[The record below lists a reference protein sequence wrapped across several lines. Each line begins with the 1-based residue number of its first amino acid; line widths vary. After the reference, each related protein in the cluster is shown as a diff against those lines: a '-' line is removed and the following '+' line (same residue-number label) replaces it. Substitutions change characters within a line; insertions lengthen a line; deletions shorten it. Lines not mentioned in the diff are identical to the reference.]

1 MMHSIFKIRQQPDVK
16 PNMTSLC
23 AASAFSNESDSEQAG
38 EQVGRDL
45 LAGLGGETAKAVIIY
60 ATINHDQTA
69 AVEQITKLFGPGIPI
84 IGCSTPGMV
93 SNENI
98 VEEGFALGG
107 MVLGGDALQAAAA
120 VAKTFQ
126 ENSLAK
132 GKSMGQSLKASL
144 GKPDL
149 VTLFYDPLC
158 HGDVEQMVAG
168 LHSEVDCP
176 VVGGAAGQPFGPPI
190 RTFQYFGNE
199 VFSQGAVALGLKG
212 PFTVDIGVGNGTVPS
227 GVVMTVTKTDGP
239 CILAIDDAPAIE
251 CWSRATGYSTSEIL
265 HQNYMAAWAIAIERR
280 RQVESEAG
288 PVEKVSHLIRG
299 AFGIDVKTGSIIM
312 QTAIPEG
319 TKIRIH
325 HRDVDA
331 VLKGTADM
339 GKEISAKLAQ
349 RKPWAVLGF
358 ECAAC
363 TSPFLGIEATVDE
376 NRALRAAVAPQT
388 PWLGMMA
395 WGEIAPCLGL
405 PAFHNYTYALA
416 VLTETAS

>member
-1 MMHSIFKIRQQPDVK
+1 MS
-16 PNMTSLC
+16 NLC
-23 AASAFSNESDSEQAG
+23 AATAFSLEPDSEQAG
-38 EQVGRDL
+38 EQVGREL
-45 LAGLGGETAKAVIIY
+45 LAGLGGESAKAVIIY
-60 ATINHDQTA
+60 ATMNHDQIA
-69 AVEQITKLFGPGIPI
+69 AVEQITRLFGPGIPI
-84 IGCSTPGMV
+84 VGCSVPGLV
-93 SNENI
+93 SNENV

-107 MVLGGDALQAAAA
+107 MALGGDSLQSAAAMA
-120 VAKTFQ
+120 RTFQ
-126 ENSLAK
+126 EDSLAK
-132 GKSMGQSLKASL
+132 GRSLGQSLKASL
-144 GKPDL
+144 GSKPDL
-149 VTLFYDPLC
+149 VTVFYDPLC

-168 LHSEVDCP
+168 LDAEVDCP
-176 VVGGAAGQPFGPPI
+176 VIGGGAGQPFGPPI

-212 PFTVDIGVGNGTVPS
+212 PFTTEIGVSNGTVPS
-227 GVVMTVTKTDGP
+227 GVVMTITKTDGLR
-239 CILAIDDAPAIE
+239 ILAIDGAPAIE
-251 CWSRATGYSTSEIL
+251 CWSKATGYSASEAL
-265 HQNYMAAWAIAIERR
+265 HQNHMAAWAIAIERR
-280 RQVESEAG
+280 RQVQTEAG

-325 HRDVDA
+325 HRDTDA

-339 GKEISAKLAQ
+339 GKATSARLPQ

-405 PAFHNYTYALA
+405 PAFHNYTYTLA
-416 VLTETAS
+416 VLTETV